1 VTADIV
7 SGIQN
12 IQWRFYIIFAVL
24 NTSFIPIIWLFYMET
39 AGLSLDEIDRVF
51 EIRFAPGQTMSY
63 KEASRRA
70 KEELEAE
77 RLHIRDLANANGEKE
92 AAGHLEKIA

>member
-1 VTADIV
+1 MVP
-7 SGIQN
+7 GIQN

-24 NTSFIPIIWLFYMET
+24 NASFIPIIWLFYMET

-51 EIRFAPGQTMSY
+51 EIKFTPGQSISY

-77 RLHIRDLANANGEKE
+77 RLQIRVLAGANGEKE
-92 AAGHLEKIA
+92 APAHLEKIA